1 MKYVAPSVEKTA
13 FHCPRCNAYAQHEW
27 FDVMR
32 LGHREVENLREGNTN
47 LVRVRYL
54 GSEIITPKDQ
64 IPKAIGVPPGIFT
77 RSDEEELKDFLMN
90 KIYLSYCQHCRKES
104 IWYGVDLVYPNQTT
118 APPAHE
124 DMPEKVRE
132 VYEEARQVF
141 PHSIRA
147 ACTLL
152 RLSMEYLMDE
162 LNVLTPT
169 DSLGKRLKHLI
180 DEGYL
185 NSRILKALESIR
197 VYGNDYVH
205 NVREIQVVDDQETAL
220 QLFNMVNF
228 IIGQTITMDKQIN
241 ELYDPTPRKRV
252 QENQPQG

>member
-1 MKYVAPSVEKTA
+1 MKSYRWLNILPLFKTNTIC
-13 FHCPRCNAYAQHEW
+13 FSECSQCHE
-27 FDVMR
+27 
-32 LGHREVENLREGNTN
+32 ET
-47 LVRVRYL
+47 
-54 GSEIITPKDQ
+54 
-64 IPKAIGVPPGIFT
+64 
-77 RSDEEELKDFLMN
+77 
-90 KIYLSYCQHCRKES
+90 
-104 IWYGVDLVYPNQTT
+104 IWYKGNMIYPNQTT
-118 APPAHE
+118 APPAHP

-132 VYEEARQVF
+132 VYEEARQVI
-141 PHSIRA
+141 PHSVRA

-162 LNVLTPT
+162 LNVLSPT